1 MAQANIN
8 IRVDADLKQDFERL
22 CRDIGITVSTALTL
36 FMKQAVRANR
46 LPISLDSHKNII
58 TEQGTDMGMTDL
70 QFKSYIRKLL
80 SLTED
85 ITEESSKE
93 EMFDVLSKL
102 RRDLEED
109 LRG

>member
-1 MAQANIN
+1 
-8 IRVDADLKQDFERL
+8 
-22 CRDIGITVSTALTL
+22 
-36 FMKQAVRANR
+36 
-46 LPISLDSHKNII
+46 
-58 TEQGTDMGMTDL
+58 MGMTDL

-93 EMFDVLSKL
+93 EMFEVLSKL